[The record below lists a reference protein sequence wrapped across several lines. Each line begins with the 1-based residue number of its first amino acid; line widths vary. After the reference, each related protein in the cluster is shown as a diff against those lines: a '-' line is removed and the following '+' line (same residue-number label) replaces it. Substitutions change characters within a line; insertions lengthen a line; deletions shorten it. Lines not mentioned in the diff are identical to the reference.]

1 MKLSTLITASFISL
15 TAPIHTFADT
25 FSDAVAA
32 FKDSDFSTAYGLF
45 YGLAQKE
52 HALAQL
58 NIATMTAKG
67 DGIIQSDK
75 DALFWAWRA
84 RLAGAN
90 QAIPT
95 IQYLTSRTTP
105 EDQQIV
111 AQELRFTYSDQFD
124 QGDKRAAFK
133 LGRTLNEIY
142 VPRDVH
148 GAYVWFT
155 IAAALNIKYAKAL
168 RETISTEL
176 DVPARTKA
184 QNDARIYLTQW
195 CLRQTKKPNVCDNLA
210 NGTDN

>member
-1 MKLSTLITASFISL
+1 MKLSTLIAASFISL
-15 TAPIHTFADT
+15 TAPIQAYADT

-32 FKDSDFSTAYGLF
+32 FKDGHFSTAYDLF

-84 RLAGAN
+84 RVAGTN

-105 EDQQIV
+105 EDQQVV

-142 VPRDVH
+142 VPRDVQ

-168 RETISTEL
+168 RETISAEL

-195 CLRQTKKPNVCDNLA
+195 CLRQTNKPNVCDNIA